1 MTAMRIHRSL
11 ARALALLA
19 TIALVCEL
27 PARASA
33 QGGDVRINVQS
44 GSIARLPLRCE
55 ALSGPSSGGNATS
68 RDADGVLANDLQTSA
83 VFEVDRAWAPTP
95 NDPDPQFVTSGRWSI
110 EGSQAKL
117 SGELRDFPAR
127 RAILVRDYAGPASEW
142 RRLLHR
148 FSDDCVQQITGER
161 GVADT
166 RIAYVVK
173 DGQNKEL
180 WIMDA
185 DGANA
190 RALTADKSIA
200 QSPSWSP
207 EGSLLLYT
215 SWRAGNGPAIW
226 VMSPEQRRPFLIS
239 GRPGLNTSASY
250 SPDGQHI
257 ACTLSQD
264 GNAEIYVLDAR
275 GGSAQRLT
283 NNRAIDT
290 APTWSPT
297 GRELAF
303 TSDRSGSPQIYL
315 MDAVGGS
322 VRRLTYDVDYTD
334 SPSWS
339 PTGRELAFTSDRS
352 GSPQIYLMDAL
363 GGSIRRLT
371 FDVDYTDSPAWSP
384 KGDRIAFVTRVGGGF
399 DIWTCRADG
408 TGAKPVVTGGNN
420 ENPRWSADGRHLVFA
435 SDRDGGYGLWVT
447 DLDGAVPR
455 KLDTAG
461 HRSLSP
467 AWSPRRST
475 GS

>member
-1 MTAMRIHRSL
+1 MTALRSHRSL
-11 ARALALLA
+11 GPIRALLLFA
-19 TIALVCEL
+19 AIVLVNEL
-27 PARASA
+27 PARVSA
-33 QGGDVRINVQS
+33 QGGDVRIDVKS
-44 GSIARLPLRCE
+44 GAIARLPLRCE
-55 ALSGPSSGGNATS
+55 SLQGPASGTAPA
-68 RDADGVLANDLQTSA
+68 RDADAVLANDLNTSA
-83 VFEVDRAWAPTP
+83 VFDVDRSWAPSAS
-95 NDPDPQFVTSGRWSI
+95 DPQPQFVTSGRWSV
-110 EGSQAKL
+110 EGSQVKL
-117 SGELRDFPAR
+117 AGELRDFPAR
-127 RAILVRDYAGPASEW
+127 RAILVRDYSGPVAEW
-142 RRLLHR
+142 RRVLHR
-148 FSDDCVQQITGER
+148 FADDCVQQITGER

-166 RIAYVVK
+166 RIAFVSK
-173 DGQNKEL
+173 EGQNKEL

-190 RALTADKSIA
+190 HALTSDKSIV

-207 EGSLLLYT
+207 EGSLLLFT

-226 VMSPEQRRPFLIS
+226 VMSPEQRKPFLIS
-239 GRPGLNTSASY
+239 GRPGLNTSAAY
-250 SPDGQHI
+250 APDGQHI

-283 NNRAIDT
+283 NHRSIDT
-290 APTWSPT
+290 APAWSPT

-315 MDAVGGS
+315 MDAV
-322 VRRLTYDVDYTD
+322 
-334 SPSWS
+334 
-339 PTGRELAFTSDRS
+339 
-352 GSPQIYLMDAL
+352 

-399 DIWTCRADG
+399 DVWTCRADG
-408 TGAKPVVTGGNN
+408 TGAKPAVTGGNN

-447 DLDGAVPR
+447 DLDGALPR
-455 KLDTAG
+455 KLDAG
-461 HRSLSP
+461 GRRAVSP

-475 GS
+475 GP

>member
-1 MTAMRIHRSL
+1 MSTSRTARSLRSL
-11 ARALALLA
+11 AVFLGVVALAGA
-19 TIALVCEL
+19 WAA
-27 PARASA
+27 ARVSA
-33 QGGDVRINVQS
+33 QGDVRIDVKS
-44 GSIARLPLRCE
+44 GAIARLPLRCE
-55 ALSGPSSGGNATS
+55 SLQGPQSGNAS
-68 RDADGVLANDLQTSA
+68 ARDADGVLANDLQNSA
-83 VFEVDRAWAPTP
+83 VFEVDRQWAPSA
-95 NDPDPQFVTSGRWSI
+95 NDPQPQFVTSGRWSV
-110 EGSQAKL
+110 EGSQVKL
-117 SGELRDFPAR
+117 AGELRDFPAR
-127 RAILVRDYAGPASEW
+127 RPILVRDYSGPASDW
-142 RRLLHR
+142 RRVLHR

-166 RIAYVVK
+166 RVAFVVK
-173 DGQNKEL
+173 EGQNKEL

-190 RALTADKSIA
+190 RALTADKSIV

-207 EGSLLLYT
+207 EGSLLLFT
-215 SWRAGNGPAIW
+215 SWRAGNGPAVW
-226 VMSPEQRRPFLIS
+226 VMSPEQRKPYLIS
-239 GRPGLNTSASY
+239 GRPGLNTSAAY
-250 SPDGQHI
+250 SPDGQKI

-275 GGSAQRLT
+275 GGGAQRLT
-283 NNRAIDT
+283 NHRSIDT
-290 APTWSPT
+290 APAWSPT

-315 MDAVGGS
+315 MDAV
-322 VRRLTYDVDYTD
+322 
-334 SPSWS
+334 
-339 PTGRELAFTSDRS
+339 
-352 GSPQIYLMDAL
+352 

-399 DIWTCRADG
+399 DVWTCRADG
-408 TGAKPVVTGGNN
+408 TGAKPAVTGGNN

-455 KLDTAG
+455 KLDTGGRRAM
-461 HRSLSP
+461 SP